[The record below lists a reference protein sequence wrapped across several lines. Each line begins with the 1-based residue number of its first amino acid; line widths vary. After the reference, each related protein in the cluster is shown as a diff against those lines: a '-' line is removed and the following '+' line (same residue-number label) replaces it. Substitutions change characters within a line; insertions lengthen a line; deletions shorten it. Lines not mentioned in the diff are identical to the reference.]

1 MLMLHDGGSVAELIT
16 ASGTLVTNRRVTQM
30 SVDEDDLHSS
40 GSEDEQPTVGE
51 SSTAAGSSQ
60 VADASKKKKKKKK
73 SKAAKALSSIVDK
86 VSGKDESGK
95 NIPRELVDEVLDRV
109 KQENPEESRD
119 LDSEGVRKALAALK
133 VMDVIEGKSGL
144 GGKNRKD
151 IGEHKVSAPTSI
163 QDKGD

>member
-1 MLMLHDGGSVAELIT
+1 M
-16 ASGTLVTNRRVTQM
+16 
-30 SVDEDDLHSS
+30 
-40 GSEDEQPTVGE
+40 
-51 SSTAAGSSQ
+51 
-60 VADASKKKKKKKK
+60 ADASKKKKKKKK

-95 NIPRELVDEVLDRV
+95 NIPRELVEEVLDHM

-151 IGEHKVSAPTSI
+151 IGEHKASVLASI
-163 QDKGD
+163 QGDDD